1 MGDRKPQVDPEQAI
15 CGHSFLAKQDHHRGG
30 RSECEAT
37 GRDYRA
43 PAWGDQ
49 SNPVCLRSGPGSP
62 QVSASQT
69 GGKETMA
76 VRESGEGGAQQSATL
91 GTCATPAWG
100 LRAQNG
106 TSDCRGM

>member
-30 RSECEAT
+30 RSECEET

-49 SNPVCLRSGPGSP
+49 SNPVCPPSGPGSP
-62 QVSASQT
+62 QA
-69 GGKETMA
+69 
-76 VRESGEGGAQQSATL
+76 SATQ
-91 GTCATPAWG
+91 TAANATQAKGANSFLAPLAT
-100 LRAQNG
+100 
-106 TSDCRGM
+106 TSAMPTSMRP